1 MLGEEKQEMTSL
13 PLRLGMEVGRTP
25 GFSVVFI
32 PLLHLSSLSVLYL
45 AGSFSIF
52 LSGEGAGTSPAST
65 KVCCCYSVPKLCR
78 TLCDPMDCSRPGF
91 PVLHYLPEFAQTHV
105 H

>member
-13 PLRLGMEVGRTP
+13 PLRLRVEVGRTP

-32 PLLHLSSLSVLYL
+32 PFLHLSSLSVLYL

-52 LSGEGAGTSPAST
+52 LSSEGAGTSPAST

-91 PVLHYLPEFAQTHV
+91 PVLHYLPEFAQTRV